1 MKNNSLL
8 KDKVEDSSSVV
19 DRGEQNSPLAPKIEK
34 TEVSTPN
41 EEIEKEF
48 ENSIYLPKLRESLNE
63 LKKELLGKTLDE
75 EDVELIS
82 NSYEELI
89 KGIIKQIVPTVQKA
103 LSLKEQEDW
112 KLKEDYHK
120 AVIAYGELDEKYRKY
135 LRRWGNENIRII

>member
-48 ENSIYLPKLRESLNE
+48 EN
-63 LKKELLGKTLDE
+63 
-75 EDVELIS
+75 
-82 NSYEELI
+82 
-89 KGIIKQIVPTVQKA
+89 
-103 LSLKEQEDW
+103 
-112 KLKEDYHK
+112 
-120 AVIAYGELDEKYRKY
+120 DEKNERNRKKV
-135 LRRWGNENIRII
+135 GDIRKKCLN